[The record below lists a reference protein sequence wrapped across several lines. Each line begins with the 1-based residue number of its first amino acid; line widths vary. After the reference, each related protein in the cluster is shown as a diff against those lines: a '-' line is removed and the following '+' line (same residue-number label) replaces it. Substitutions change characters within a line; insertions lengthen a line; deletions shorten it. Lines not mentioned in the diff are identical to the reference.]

1 MLGSP
6 RPRAAR
12 EETAITKTRRWSAL
26 LSLVPL
32 FAAVGGGVHAAEPR
46 TYGTG
51 FLIRP
56 DGWLLTSAQVAK
68 DARALAVTCP
78 DRPKV
83 AAMVDHLVPRLD
95 VAVLRIP
102 QESLPYL
109 TLSLSI
115 SVDEVV
121 RVGDTVATVVYLN
134 APGAKPA
141 VRPRC
146 GDGDR
151 ARGAG
156 QCPGVFPA
164 RDARRPSRSG
174 RPRGGQPRRGHR
186 HPHDP
191 RRDARAISTPPT
203 PPAPNV
209 TWTVKAQA
217 VRPLFVAPPPQP
229 MTRSL
234 EEAIERTRKAT
245 CLIEITR

>member
-12 EETAITKTRRWSAL
+12 EETAITKTRRWTAL

-56 DGWLLTSAQVAK
+56 DGWLLTSAQVTK

-83 AAMVDHLVPRLD
+83 AAMVDHVVPRLD

-141 VRPRC
+141 GV
-146 GDGDR
+146 
-151 ARGAG
+151 
-156 QCPGVFPA
+156 PGVATVIALAGPGNVPEYFQLAMPA
-164 RDARRPSRSG
+164 D
-174 RPRGGQPRRGHR
+174 
-186 HPHDP
+186 
-191 RRDARAISTPPT
+191 RRDPGAPVVASRGEAIGILTTPAAIRDHIDAAT